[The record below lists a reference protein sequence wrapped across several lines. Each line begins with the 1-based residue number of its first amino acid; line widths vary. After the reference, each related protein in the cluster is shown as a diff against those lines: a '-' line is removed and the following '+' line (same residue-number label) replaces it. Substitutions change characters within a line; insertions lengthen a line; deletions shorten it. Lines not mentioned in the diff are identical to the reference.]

1 MSLVVN
7 TNVSSLTAQRA
18 LAYADSLQGE
28 AMTRLSTGSKINSAS
43 DDAAGLAIA
52 QRMTSQVNG
61 LNMAIKNA
69 NDGIGLTQSIEGA
82 LVEVSEML
90 QRLRELSVQAS
101 NDTNTGTDRSAIQEE
116 VNLLIAEVTRVS
128 SNTRYNDMRVL
139 DGTLTNKQIQ
149 VGTMGGESI
158 DLSINSVNANLL
170 GAYTVTGDTIQAT
183 LGNGG
188 GVVANKTDAADDFVI
203 SGSGLAK
210 TIDVAAEDTAS
221 AVAAKVNAVS
231 GETGVTAVAK
241 THALLYSDY
250 GNERN
255 MSVIINGKSTGQFV
269 ISNAYISDAI
279 EKINAIS
286 GTTGVSA
293 TAAEDNKIRLT
304 QSSGADITIENE
316 TDVKDAANSS
326 ISVLRMQAL
335 GHDGLSTMPSKFFH
349 RAAAEDSTYVS
360 EAESAE
366 FGDPSA
372 MGALAG
378 TDPTM
383 TLFQKSTGNKYTFT
397 LSQATDGHTL
407 VAELKTALNGIEGV
421 EGFEVLA
428 VDDGSDTTFRVTAT
442 DKFGD
447 FDIYS
452 GSDPED
458 ETKKTTWDGVAQVNT
473 WDFQAVDAG
482 TYYMHNITTGQ
493 SQSFTVVDDGA
504 TDTTNTP
511 SIDADELTTAL
522 NGLTGFSGQFTVHS
536 DGDTG
541 TAADSATETM
551 MIHGPADFG
560 SWRISTSAD
569 ITATGSFVDTVVVA
583 GDKYANDVHLAT
595 SASSN
600 DTATVQGTL
609 QLFSNDVFSVRQT
622 SEESASGDL
631 GATSST
637 SVFMDATDNPGA
649 PTLAH
654 VATGSSLNDN
664 YFTSQAAT
672 LNSVSAVDLTSQKGA
687 NDALAVIDGA
697 INKISSMRSSLG
709 AVENRLDHTV
719 NNLMNLSENTESA
732 RSRIQDADFA
742 SESAKLSKAQVLK
755 QAGVGMLAQANASSQ
770 LVLQLL
776 Q

>member
-28 AMTRLSTGSKINSAS
+28 AMTRLSTGSKINSAA

-69 NDGIGLTQSIEGA
+69 NDGIALTQSMEGA

-101 NDTNTGTDRSAIQEE
+101 NDTNTGTDRSAIQDE

-139 DGTLTNKQIQ
+139 DGTLVNKQLQ
-149 VGTMGGESI
+149 VGTMGGETI
-158 DLSINSVNANLL
+158 DLSIDSVNANLL
-170 GAYTVTGDTIQAT
+170 GAYSITGDTIQAT
-183 LGNGG
+183 LGDGA
-188 GVVANKTDAADDFVI
+188 GVVENKTDAADDFVI
-203 SGSGLAK
+203 SGAGLAK
-210 TIDVAAEDTAS
+210 TIDVAKEDSAG

-241 THALLYSDY
+241 TNALLYSDY

-255 MSVIINGKSTGQFV
+255 MSVIINGKSTGQFI
-269 ISNAYISDAI
+269 ISNAYVSDAI

-286 GTTGVSA
+286 GTTGVAA
-293 TAAEDNKIRLT
+293 TAAADNKILL
-304 QSSGADITIENE
+304 SHSEGADITIENE

-326 ISVLRMQAL
+326 ISVLRMQAV
-335 GHDGLSTMPSKFFH
+335 GHDGESTMPSKFFH
-349 RAAAEDSTYVS
+349 RAAAEDSTYVT

-378 TDPTM
+378 ADPTM
-383 TLFQKSTGNKYTFT
+383 TLYQRSTGNKYTFT
-397 LSQATDGHTL
+397 LAQTTDGHTT
-407 VAELKTALNGIEGV
+407 VADLKTALNGITGV

-428 VDDGSDTTFRVTAT
+428 VDDGSDTSFRVTAT
-442 DKFGD
+442 DSFGD
-447 FDIYS
+447 FDIYA

-522 NGLTGFSGQFTVHS
+522 NGLSGFKGKFTVHS
-536 DGDTG
+536 QGTPG

-551 MIHGPADFG
+551 MIHGPGDFG
-560 SWRISTSAD
+560 SWRISSSAD

-595 SASSN
+595 AAASD

-609 QLFSNDVFSVRQT
+609 QLVSNDVFSVRQT
-622 SEESASGDL
+622 SEEAASGDL

-637 SVFMDATDNPGA
+637 TVFMDATDNPGS

-654 VATGSSLNDN
+654 VATGSTLNDN
-664 YFTSQAAT
+664 YFTSQAAK
-672 LNSVSAVDLTSQKGA
+672 LNSVSAIDLTSQKGA
-687 NDALAVIDGA
+687 SDAIAVIDGA
-697 INKISSMRSSLG
+697 INKISSMRSTLG

-719 NNLMNLSENTESA
+719 NNLMNLSEKTESA

-742 SESAKLSKAQVLK
+742 SESAKLAKAQVLK
-755 QAGVGMLAQANASSQ
+755 QAGVGMLAQANATSQ